1 LRDTPESCFLDSEGC
16 ALQGS
21 KLIYSYDRRDVPVI
35 GLKEQPQEYRNVFV
49 MKLVRGD
56 LFA

>member
-1 LRDTPESCFLDSEGC
+1 MK
-16 ALQGS
+16 LQGS
-21 KLIYSYDRRDVPVI
+21 KRVYSYGRRDASVI

>member
-1 LRDTPESCFLDSEGC
+1 MK
-16 ALQGS
+16 LQGS